1 MFHVLNSIFKSSNGA
16 MMIWLKGTDS
26 FKQIS
31 HQHAFL

>member
-16 MMIWLKGTDS
+16 VMIWLKSTDS

-31 HQHAFL
+31 RQHTFL